1 MIKILLV
8 DDSAILIQSL
18 KVILEQDPEFN
29 IVGFAKNGL
38 EALELCGRVSPDI
51 VLMDVRMPVCN
62 GVEGTKLIK
71 GKYLNIKILV
81 LTTFDDR
88 EYIEEAIRNGADG
101 YILKDINDKDLIAA
115 IKSTASGFSIIHG
128 SVFQTLKN
136 QIKPSWEEKPDQSQS
151 PEGNL
156 TERERE
162 IIGLIIDGLSNKEIA
177 VALEISE
184 GTARN
189 TISGILAKL
198 KLNDRTQLAVF
209 AIKNNLID

>member
-1 MIKILLV
+1 MVKILLV
-8 DDSAILIQSL
+8 DDSAILLQSL
-18 KVILEQDPEFN
+18 KIILEQDQEFS

-38 EALELCGRVSPDI
+38 EALEMCESVAPDI

-71 GKYLNIKILV
+71 EKYKAIKVLV

-136 QIKPSWEEKPDQSQS
+136 QIKPSSEEKREQLQNLES
-151 PEGNL
+151 NL
-156 TERERE
+156 TDRERQ
-162 IIGLIIDGLSNKEIA
+162 ITGLIIDGLSNKEIA
-177 VALEISE
+177 VTLEISE
-184 GTARN
+184 GTVRN

-209 AIKNNLID
+209 AIKNNLIE